1 MKATAVGGTVDWRM
15 AGRSP
20 VPGATRW
27 ESSSGCVAF
36 AGIEGGRWHVSVSH
50 PKRLP
55 TWDEMRT
62 ARDQM
67 TPPDVAM
74 AFILPRSNE
83 YVNVHA
89 HCLHMWQLDD
99 CEAAS

>member
-27 ESSSGCVAF
+27 ESSSGRVAF

-50 PKRLP
+50 PRRVP
-55 TWDEMRT
+55 SWDDMRT
-62 ARDQM
+62 ARELM
-67 TPPDVAM
+67 TPDHVTM
-74 AFILPRSNE
+74 AFILPPRAQ
-83 YVNVHA
+83 YVNVA
-89 HCLHMWQLDD
+89 ERCLHLWQIEGD
-99 CEAAS
+99 S

>member
-1 MKATAVGGTVDWRM
+1 MKATAVIGPVIWRM

-36 AGIEGGRWHVSVSH
+36 AGVEGERWHVSVSH
-50 PKRLP
+50 PRRVP
-55 TWDEMRT
+55 SWDDMRT
-62 ARDQM
+62 ARERM
-67 TPPDVAM
+67 TPDRVTM
-74 AFILPRSNE
+74 AFILPPRAE

-89 HCLHMWQLDD
+89 RCLHLWQIGGD
-99 CEAAS
+99 EA